1 MMQNTKRLRI
11 DVPKLPIKAEKVENV
26 QIDSF
31 VSYQKRQKLK
41 DLEQSLQR
49 SLKLKNS
56 IIIKLQLE
64 KLDWMKKVKE
74 LENYITDLKV
84 EKEESSLFEGSKE
97 KLEDL
102 KKIYD
107 EKLKLLQHDRETLIK
122 SFTNKFEDIGKLKLK
137 VKKWKSKYAALDKRK
152 KELADLNREKD
163 KIIILKDKT
172 CDELSKIVQEC
183 EANVKEKEI
192 EMENLKTEVDESKL
206 ITNKFRQLNEEQ
218 KQDAENIKDLV
229 EKNKELLK
237 NIEDLEEKIQALQ
250 SENDDL
256 IHLSEVQD
264 QNLFRAKKENSILM
278 EDLEEVKT
286 KITSSDEK
294 ETSELSLEVQK
305 LKQTLEDY
313 EAELCGLTEANQEE
327 DKRKLEMI
335 TILQKKCAEN
345 ETLQKE
351 KDETISS
358 LQKVNKKLNEE
369 IYFSNMIQDK
379 DSFDAVK
386 NLESELVS
394 AQELEKISK
403 KIKENK
409 SKEFE
414 ALKDELDKNHCEK
427 DLKRLD
433 SSAENDKLKQELKD
447 MKEKMRNIHEQ
458 VETINSLQEA
468 NKKLKE
474 ELNLSNVTHGK
485 DSFDA
490 MYEVITL
497 KKTVKYLE
505 SQLVSAQ
512 ELEKFSKNMLE
523 NKNKEFE
530 ALKDE
535 MAKNQCEQDINRLD
549 SSAEIEKLKKQ
560 IEEMKE
566 KMENNHEVK
575 SDCENKI
582 LEATLKKTEE
592 LLEIKN
598 KEIHSLTV
606 EALKIRN
613 SYEKLEK
620 EGNQREYSTEL
631 EHMRTELMEMK
642 QQLSNKNKEVIEMM
656 EANNKL
662 KAVMDPYNDNEE
674 ISSLKKVNKKLK
686 AELFETQIKAKELLV
701 RKKQCIKDLKEK
713 SLKVMKENEELKKFN
728 QMAMSENEELGLDL
742 RKQVESNVSTEE
754 IIDKMREKIKTL
766 ESELQNFMSKKTRGN
781 SQSTKVN
788 VNSGDLKSHQGKKR
802 GRKPGQKCKSK
813 QEEKVNLRDICETVP
828 DLQSTKETE
837 NQNAEDK
844 LNQVSSDQENALYR
858 PLLTDLFDKTFPMIS
873 KSLNEINKVF
883 QTPDQIIE
891 ESSNQ
896 TNEIDSLSVPSED
909 EDGDEDDYDYEND
922 NADHKNDNDDYE
934 SDNIEESL
942 TKITANKIIDLESSP
957 EKNDDSN
964 FHKNPAENRISVNK
978 MLDFLGSPENRNSSN
993 ITKSIPPGPPGPPGP
1008 SVNPS
1013 SLSLDCDVVYNL
1025 E

>member
-278 EDLEEVKT
+278 EDLEEVKI

-369 IYFSNMIQDK
+369 IYFSNMVQDK

-505 SQLVSAQ
+505 SELVSAR

-535 MAKNQCEQDINRLD
+535 MAKNQCEQD
-549 SSAEIEKLKKQ
+549 
-560 IEEMKE
+560 
-566 KMENNHEVK
+566 VK

-788 VNSGDLKSHQGKKR
+788 VNSGDLQSHQGKKR

-813 QEEKVNLRDICETVP
+813 QEKKVNLRDICETVP

-858 PLLTDLFDKTFPMIS
+858 PLLTELFDKTFPMIS

-896 TNEIDSLSVPSED
+896 TNEIDSLRVPSED
-909 EDGDEDDYDYEND
+909 
-922 NADHKNDNDDYE
+922 A
-934 SDNIEESL
+934 
-942 TKITANKIIDLESSP
+942 
-957 EKNDDSN
+957 
-964 FHKNPAENRISVNK
+964 
-978 MLDFLGSPENRNSSN
+978 
-993 ITKSIPPGPPGPPGP
+993 
-1008 SVNPS
+1008 
-1013 SLSLDCDVVYNL
+1013 
-1025 E
+1025 